1 MRGKGRIGGR
11 LFWALFCRLS
21 VPGGGCGSPDMKKL
35 RDVEF
40 TVVAEQDIPPELAE
54 AIEER
59 KAEEFQFIYQSG
71 EDLYIA
77 KGYGRQET
85 SGYSIQA
92 KELYLT
98 KDCLV
103 FDTEL
108 TGPGKGRRCRDRH
121 IPVCSGKNGIY
132 GKKCYLPVNGRFLT
146 KS

>member
-11 LFWALFCRLS
+11 LFWALFLPVVLCLA
-21 VPGGGCGSPDMKKL
+21 GGCGSPDMKKL

-77 KGYGRQET
+77 KG
-85 SGYSIQA
+85 
-92 KELYLT
+92 
-98 KDCLV
+98 
-103 FDTEL
+103 
-108 TGPGKGRRCRDRH
+108 
-121 IPVCSGKNGIY
+121 
-132 GKKCYLPVNGRFLT
+132 
-146 KS
+146 